1 MLPNYQIIMY
11 GIGIGGAVFGVYSY
25 FRNPQINSEKAESIM
40 GLNIIQLQKDFANL
54 RDNHVHSID
63 LKLDEQGKSI
73 RDLLIQTT
81 RLSTIIEE
89 RIPRKTE

>member
-1 MLPNYQIIMY
+1 MY
-11 GIGIGGAVFGVYSY
+11 AIGIGGAVFGIYSY

-40 GLNIIQLQKDFANL
+40 ALNIVQLQKDFANL
-54 RDNHVHSID
+54 RDNHIHSMDI
-63 LKLDEQGKSI
+63 KIDEQGKAI